1 MENNFLF
8 NFFFFFYILKNI
20 FFKNPNAT
28 KNAQNV
34 NRMDNA
40 LIAA

>member
-8 NFFFFFYILKNI
+8 NFFFFIYFKKY
-20 FFKNPNAT
+20 FFKNLNAT